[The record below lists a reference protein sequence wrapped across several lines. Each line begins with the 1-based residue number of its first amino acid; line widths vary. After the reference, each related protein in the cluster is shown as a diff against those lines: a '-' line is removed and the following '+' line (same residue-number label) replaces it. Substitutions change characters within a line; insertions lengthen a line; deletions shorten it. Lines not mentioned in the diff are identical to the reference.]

1 MKGFIKIPRDFIEWE
16 WWNRQPHHALFEW
29 LLIKARVVDQKVQGI
44 IVRRGSVLTTWRDLQ
59 QVIGCST
66 GALSRALRDLSDSG
80 EIIVRTE
87 QRKTLVTICHY
98 EDYNGNDDMFWSDN
112 GTKTE
117 QKRSN
122 TPLYKGERENESYI
136 YSACA
141 QGSSDDGF
149 VSVYDCRL
157 WMQRY
162 NKIAASFGAKQADKL
177 SDTRR
182 IAIQRRVRA
191 RGRGSVDAMF
201 AQLEKSAHFF
211 NDGSRGFRGDFTN
224 LWSDDVYTKVCEG
237 YYIPQKQ
244 CEERFSR
251 SQSQKAASASGR
263 YTVKASSE
271 SLEEH
276 NARIDNDRR
285 NTLAGLVRMATE
297 HPEDYRQRTWADMLI
312 SAYESGELRQLGINW
327 KPNTS
332 QS

>member
-29 LLIKARVVDQKVQGI
+29 LLVKARVIDKKVQGI
-44 IVRRGSVLTTWRDLQ
+44 IVRRGSVVTTWRELQ
-59 QVIGCST
+59 QAVGCST

-98 EDYNGNDDMFWSDN
+98 EDYNGNEETIWSDN
-112 GTKTE
+112 GAKVE
-117 QKRSN
+117 QKWSN
-122 TPLYKGERENESYI
+122 TPLYKGERENENYI

-141 QGSSDDGF
+141 QDLADDGF
-149 VSVYDCRL
+149 ASVYDCRL

-237 YYIPQKQ
+237 YYIPRNQ
-244 CEERFSR
+244 CDERKHSDERFPR
-251 SQSQKAASASGR
+251 SYNKDT
-263 YTVKASSE
+263 YTVKASAE
-271 SLEEH
+271 TLEEH
-276 NARIDNDRR
+276 NARVDNERR
-285 NTLAGLVRMATE
+285 NTLAGLVRMAME
-297 HPEDYRQRTWADMLI
+297 HPEDYKSRAWSDTLI
-312 SAYESGELRQLGINW
+312 SAYESGELRQLGIQW
-327 KPNTS
+327 HP
-332 QS
+332 